1 MTLLNPDIW
10 SGKLFT
16 GSWSSSG
23 ETGTATDPATQA
35 ELGSWGMPS
44 ADDVR
49 ASAQSAAR
57 AQRDWAAR
65 PPSERAA
72 VLRKAGMLFEEHA
85 AEIEQWIVQESGAI
99 APKAQLETHIA
110 AEECY
115 EASAL
120 GRCPIGEML
129 STDKPHWS
137 IARRR
142 AAGVVS
148 VIAPFNFPD
157 PVHPRRGA
165 CSGPG
170 QRRAAEAGSAHRS
183 LRRRGAGPHLRGGG
197 AARRAAAPAARRSRN
212 RSGHDH
218 GPETRVVAFTG
229 STPAGRKIGALCAE
243 HLKRAH
249 LELGGNNAMVV
260 LPARTS
266 RRPSQLPHS
275 DRSCTRA
282 DLYDHRPPHH
292 PRGHLRRIRISP
304 GREGRRNH
312 GRQAFRLR
320 SDDGADHRREP
331 AQEGRLHRPG
341 RARSGRPAAGYGTHD
356 GLFYR
361 PTVLGNVASDNP
373 AWSDEIFGPVA
384 PWPRCH
390 PSRRLFVWP
399 TIRSSGSRCRC
410 WAPSARPSLWRTPS
424 TPESCTSTSPRWP
437 TKPRLHSEGP
447 RTPATAPATGCGCEH
462 RSLHR
467 DAVAHGVREHPSVPV
482 LSLWIP
488 LNERPCDCDTNHELR
503 FHI

>member
-16 GSWSSSG
+16 GTWSSSG

-120 GRCPIGEML
+120 PTHPIGEVL

-148 VIAPFNFPD
+148 VIAPFNFPLILSIRAVAPALALGNAVLLKPD
-157 PVHPRRGA
+157 PRTAVCGGVVLARIFE
-165 CSGPG
+165 
-170 QRRAAEAGSAHRS
+170 EAG
-183 LRRRGAGPHLRGGG
+183 LPEGLLHLLPGG
-197 AARRAAAPAARRSRN
+197 AEIGQATITA
-212 RSGHDH
+212 
-218 GPETRVVAFTG
+218 PETRVVAFTG

-260 LPARTS
+260 LPGADIEKAVSAAAFGSFMHQGQICMTTGRHIIHEDIYDEYAS
-266 RRPSQLPHS
+266 ALAEKADGIMVGRPSESGVMMGPIIDENQLKRVDS
-275 DRSCTRA
+275 
-282 DLYDHRPPHH
+282 
-292 PRGHLRRIRISP
+292 IV
-304 GREGRRNH
+304 
-312 GRQAFRLR
+312 Q
-320 SDDGADHRREP
+320 DGLVQG
-331 AQEGRLHRPG
+331 AQLL
-341 RARSGRPAAGYGTHD
+341 AGGTHD

-373 AWSDEIFGPVA
+373 AWCDEIFGPVA
-384 PWPRCH
+384 PLAPV
-390 PSRRLFVWP
+390 SSVEEAVRLANDSQFGLSLSVLGP
-399 TIRSSGSRCRC
+399 VSEAIAVADAFDSGIVHINE
-410 WAPSARPSLWRTPS
+410 S
-424 TPESCTSTSPRWP
+424 TVADE
-437 TKPRLHSEGP
+437 
-447 RTPATAPATGCGCEH
+447 ATAPFGGTKDSGNGS
-462 RSLHR
+462 R
-467 DAVAHGVREHPSVPV
+467 HGGAAANIEAFTETQWLTVSGN
-482 LSLWIP
+482 IP
-488 LNERPCDCDTNHELR
+488 PYP
-503 FHI
+503 F